1 MTVLLDEAQATGVQ
15 DPRLFYAPGPIVGN
29 LGQEAIDLANMAGLE
44 LDPWQQKTMHQA
56 SSVNPDRPFFNSYTG
71 RQELKWEC
79 FEVGVMVSR
88 QNGKGSILE
97 ARELAGL
104 FLWGERVIIHSAHEF
119 ATSKEAFMRIET
131 LIEGCADLSREVKRM
146 SRSHGEEGI
155 ELMSGQR
162 LLFKTRTKGGGRG
175 FTGDTLI
182 LDEAMYLVAMQVGA
196 LLPTLS
202 ARPNGQ
208 IWYTGS
214 AGDRDSEQFGAVR
227 ARALSGKYD
236 PSLAWLE
243 WSIDA
248 HTEMCPRDC
257 DEHDDPTSI
266 ESYAKANPGLGIRI
280 SVEHVRKEQRS
291 MKPETFLQERLGVG
305 DWPVI
310 GEAWKI
316 ISKEKW
322 AARADEASELSA
334 EYSLAIDVTPD
345 LAYSCIV
352 AAGTPVDGETE
363 RPPTHIELTG
373 DEYGYDHRAG
383 TQWLVPTVIQI
394 CKARPPSYVVVDK
407 ATQAG
412 TFWEDLEKAAE
423 DAKVKINLIS
433 PSGREFAQACGDF
446 YRAVCPSR
454 GEDPALVHLDQP
466 PLNRAVSGADKRL
479 LSDMWAWNKR
489 TSSDDI
495 SPLVAATLAMWGHKK
510 WLNEKPKTSAPWVWY
525 GR

>member
-1 MTVLLDEAQATGVQ
+1 MIGIQE
-15 DPRLFYAPGPIVGN
+15 PRLFYAPGPVVGN

-44 LDPWQQKTMHQA
+44 LDPWQQLTMNQA
-56 SSVNPDRPFFNSYTG
+56 ASVNPERPFFNPYTN

-119 ATSKEAFMRIET
+119 ATSKEAFMRIES
-131 LIEGCADLSREVKRM
+131 LIEGCADLAREVKRM

-175 FTGDTLI
+175 FTGDCLI
-182 LDEAMYLVAMQVGA
+182 LDEAMYLVSAQVGA
-196 LLPTLS
+196 LMPTLS

-208 IWYTGS
+208 IWLTGS

-227 ARALSGKYD
+227 ARALSGKFD

-248 HTEMCPRDC
+248 HTDMCPKDC
-257 DEHDDPTSI
+257 DEHDDPDAV
-266 ESYAKANPGLGIRI
+266 ESFAKANPGLGIRI
-280 SVEHVRKEQRS
+280 SVEHVQNERRA
-291 MKPETFLQERLGVG
+291 MKHETFLQERLGVG
-305 DWPVI
+305 DWPVV

-316 ISKEKW
+316 IPKSKWE
-322 AARADEASELSA
+322 ARADDSSVLSA
-334 EYSLAIDVTPD
+334 DFSLAIDVTPD
-345 LAYSCIV
+345 LGYSCIV
-352 AAGTPVDGETE
+352 AAGTPLSVIDEDD
-363 RPPTHIELTG
+363 PITHIELTG

-394 CKARPPSYVVVDK
+394 CKARQPSYVVVDK

-423 DAKVKINLIS
+423 KAKVKINLIS
-433 PSGREFAQACGDF
+433 PSSREFAQACGDF

-454 GEDPALVHLDQP
+454 GEIPALAHLGQP
-466 PLNRAVSGADKRL
+466 PLGRAVSGADKRI

-495 SPLVAATLAMWGHKK
+495 SPLVAATLAVWGHKK
-510 WLNEKPKTSAPWVWY
+510 WLNEKQETSAPWVSY